1 LDILAPIL
9 GKEFWNLRYQAG
21 LVALMLAAAAGWWSV
36 DSASAQ
42 AAQSNKGTSTPAAI
56 PLSGAE
62 KPEFKALD
70 QSIKRLMQKY
80 DLLGGE
86 VSVSKDGQIVYSRG
100 FGYADLD
107 RRVPVQP
114 DNLFRIASCSKPI
127 TATAIM
133 KLVEEGKLHLDD
145 KAFSI
150 LDNLK
155 PAPDASVDPRLKLI
169 TVRNLLEHTGGWS
182 SHIVDPQMCYAR
194 IAADT
199 FALPR
204 PASAEAMVRYNMGK
218 PLDFDPGSRF
228 VYSNFGYNVLGRII
242 ERISGTS
249 YEQYI
254 KTNILEPAG
263 ITDMSLGKTQLKNK
277 LPKEV
282 EYYDGKNAEKGW
294 SLFTDEPL
302 LITGSYGAFAIE
314 AFDSH
319 GGWIAS
325 ADDLVKFVGIATAV
339 DPKKRILSDETLKI
353 VGELPNLPGIEAQK
367 KYTGKG
373 WAIYPKRH
381 IWTHSGA
388 LTFGTGSVMYRLPNG
403 VCIAAVFNHLP
414 FNYMK
419 FFPDL
424 EKCLLSPLENKKNW

>member
-1 LDILAPIL
+1 L
-9 GKEFWNLRYQAG
+9 KYQAG
-21 LVALMLAAAAGWWSV
+21 LLLLLLATMAGYFNV
-36 DSASAQ
+36 DTARAEGQ
-42 AAQSNKGTSTPAAI
+42 NHKETLAPTVI
-56 PLSGAE
+56 PMSGPE
-62 KPEFKALD
+62 KPEFKTFD
-70 QSIKRLMQKY
+70 RSITRLMQKY

-86 VSVSKDGQIVYSRG
+86 VSVSKDGQIIYSRG
-100 FGYADLD
+100 FGYADRD
-107 RRVPVQP
+107 RKVPIQT
-114 DNLFRIASCSKPI
+114 DNVFRIASCSKPI

-169 TVRNLLEHTGGWS
+169 TVRNLLEHTGGWAL
-182 SHIVDPQMCYAR
+182 HNDDPQMAYAR

-199 FALPR
+199 FSLPR
-204 PASAEAMVRYNMGK
+204 PASPEAIVRYKMGK
-218 PLDFDPGSRF
+218 PLDFDPGSKF

-242 ERISGTS
+242 ERVSGTS

-254 KTNILEPAG
+254 KTNIFDPAG
-263 ITDMSLGKTQLKNK
+263 ITDMSLGKTQLKDR

-282 EYYDGKNAEKGW
+282 EYYDGRNAETGW

-302 LITGSYGAFAIE
+302 LVTGSYGAYAVE
-314 AFDSH
+314 AFDAH
-319 GGWIAS
+319 GGWVGS
-325 ADDLVKFVGIATAV
+325 ADDLVKFVAIATSV

-353 VGELPNLPGIEAQK
+353 VGELPNLPGIEGQK

-388 LTFGTGSVMYRLPNG
+388 LTFGTASVMYRLPNG

-419 FFPDL
+419 FFPEL
-424 EKCLLSPLENKKNW
+424 EKCLLSPFENRKSW